1 MSLSTRDT
9 PRPFQ
14 PPITQRDLELE
25 VAQCVGGVVSPV
37 LANLFL
43 HYAFDAWMAREFPG
57 VTFERYVDDA
67 VVHCG
72 SERQAYMLRAAIGR
86 RMEQVGVRLHPDKTK
101 IVYCRDSNR
110 RGDHPNISFTF
121 LGYTFGPRQARD
133 RQGLSVAS
141 EKSP

>member
-1 MSLSTRDT
+1 
-9 PRPFQ
+9 
-14 PPITQRDLELE
+14 
-25 VAQCVGGVVSPV
+25 
-37 LANLFL
+37 
-43 HYAFDAWMAREFPG
+43 MAREFPG

-133 RQGLSVAS
+133 RQGRSFTSFLPAMSRAKLTDKGREVRRWRLHGRTNDTLADLAETINRS
-141 EKSP
+141 CEVG